1 MPTSLK
7 STNSNTYTMINKLFA
22 EFYSAV
28 WQNISEYTN
37 QLGQLCIL
45 YISILLCILEHI
57 LKKKCCMVFL
67 NHFFIRWTLKTN
79 KKGCA
84 HTHNWVNKT
93 FQSEWE
99 SPVILTTKNGV
110 TDHFGQITFC
120 CHQLCVRNTFLSTQ
134 LFDLNRISREKNCL
148 KTQLL

>member
-1 MPTSLK
+1 M
-7 STNSNTYTMINKLFA
+7 
-22 EFYSAV
+22 
-28 WQNISEYTN
+28 
-37 QLGQLCIL
+37 
-45 YISILLCILEHI
+45 YIIYKYIIVYIRTHI
-57 LKKKCCMVFL
+57 KKKCCMVFL

-120 CHQLCVRNTFLSTQ
+120 CHQLCVKNTFLSTQ
-134 LFDLNRISREKNCL
+134 LFDLNRISREKIGSKPSCYRRGKKYYTTSPSLNM
-148 KTQLL
+148 TI